1 MTKLIHCADLHLSM
15 EEKEYSL
22 SVLSEIVAL
31 TIDQEAAFLIMAGDI
46 FDSFTD
52 CESLR
57 VDFRRKIGILA
68 GRCRVLFLPGNH
80 EHLEQG
86 NKSLRNFDLGNI
98 VLLDREPFDYLGFDK
113 VEFIAIPDQAGYSD
127 YRRWNI
133 PLPSN
138 KVRILIAHG
147 TVAGLSYS
155 GPAGESGG
163 AVLAADIFRHCQ
175 ADYGALGHIHSRRVA
190 EAGKCVLAY
199 SGSARVWRRGENGVR
214 GLHIIT
220 IDQEIGFE
228 FAALK
233 SAGQYREYHLPL
245 GLEAEV
251 DQKSMETD
259 SWQPADWIRLNFSG
273 IVENEHDVRLLEE
286 KLQQVYGQGVRRL
299 DINRDR
305 VAALPGIAS
314 QPLAAAFLKGWQE
327 KEPPRVQVL
336 PEQAEPAEQAQQVEQ
351 VEQVEQA
358 EQAEQVEQ
366 VEQAEQA
373 EQVEQVEQA
382 EQVEQPL
389 PVQTPSH
396 AQFPQAQSQY
406 GGADYAKRVWLRAR
420 ELGLRELKRM
430 LEARD

>member
-1 MTKLIHCADLHLSM
+1 MTKLIHCADLHLSI

-31 TIDQEAAFLIMAGDI
+31 TIQQEAAFLIMAGDI

-52 CESLR
+52 CENLR
-57 VDFRRKIGILA
+57 VDFRREIGILA
-68 GRCRVLFLPGNH
+68 GRCRVLLLPGNH
-80 EHLEQG
+80 EHLKQG
-86 NKSLRNFDLGNI
+86 NKSLRNLDLGDI
-98 VLLDREPFDYLGFDK
+98 ILLDREPFDYLGFEE

-138 KVRILIAHG
+138 KARILIAHG

-155 GPAGESGG
+155 GPEYAGPDGESGG
-163 AVLAADIFRHCQ
+163 AILAADIFRHCQ
-175 ADYGALGHIHSRRVA
+175 ADYGALGHIHSRRQA

-199 SGSARVWRRGENGVR
+199 PGSARVWRRGENGPR

-220 IDQEIGFE
+220 IDRKIGFE
-228 FAALK
+228 FIALK
-233 SAGQYREYHLPL
+233 RAGRYREYQLPL

-251 DQKSMETD
+251 DQKSMERD

-286 KLQQVYGQGVRRL
+286 KLQQAYGEGVRRL
-299 DINRDR
+299 DINRDG
-305 VAALPGIAS
+305 VAVLPGIAS

-336 PEQAEPAEQAQQVEQ
+336 PEQAE
-351 VEQVEQA
+351 
-358 EQAEQVEQ
+358 
-366 VEQAEQA
+366 
-373 EQVEQVEQA
+373 
-382 EQVEQPL
+382 QPP
-389 PVQTPSH
+389 PVQPSSP

-406 GGADYAKRVWLRAR
+406 GGVDHARRVWLRAR
-420 ELGLRELKRM
+420 ELGLRELKRA